1 MWIFV
6 IFSKIGVLCGM
17 NSLSGI
23 SIVSTLL
30 SEWYGVHQRDLPWR
44 RFSDPYPDPYKVWL
58 SEIILQQ
65 TRVEQGLP
73 YYETILSRFPDVK
86 SMAQAPLDDLL
97 KRWQGLGYYSRA
109 RNMHAAA
116 KQVVNEFGGSFP
128 KNYDTLLK
136 LKGVGEYTASAI
148 ASISYGEARA
158 VVDGNV
164 FRVLARIF
172 NIDTPI
178 NSTEG
183 KRKFSELAAELLD
196 RDHPSR
202 HNQALMEFGALQ
214 CIPVRPDCGNCPLS
228 AHCQGL
234 AAQRV
239 AELPVKTKGASKR
252 ERYFLYLVPTFEKHT
267 WMQQRLEKDIWQN
280 LWEFP
285 LIEYAKRPSMEKI
298 LEEPMLRTWFGDA
311 YTIGNSL
318 EFKHI
323 LSHRI
328 IYATFLPLRIQQTD
342 NVPTNWTKVSI
353 NKIDTFAV
361 SKMTENYL
369 SKSAF

>member
-1 MWIFV
+1 VWIFV

-30 SEWYGVHQRDLPWR
+30 SDWYGAHQRDLPWR
-44 RFSDPYPDPYKVWL
+44 RFPDPYKVWL

-73 YYETILSRFPDVK
+73 YYEAILSRFPDVR
-86 SMAQAPLDDLL
+86 SLADAPLDDLL
-97 KRWQGLGYYSRA
+97 KLWQGLGYYSRA
-109 RNMHAAA
+109 RNMHTAA
-116 KQVVNEFGGSFP
+116 KQIVNEFSGSFP
-128 KNYDTLLK
+128 TNYSTLLK
-136 LKGVGEYTASAI
+136 LKGVGEYTAAAI
-148 ASISYGEARA
+148 SSIVYGEPKA

-164 FRVLARIF
+164 YRVLSRLF

-183 KRKFSELAAELLD
+183 KRVFSELATEILD
-196 RDHPSR
+196 KKHPSR
-202 HNQALMEFGALQ
+202 HNQAIMEFGALH
-214 CIPVRPDCGNCPLS
+214 CVPLRPDCGTCPLS
-228 AHCQGL
+228 THCLGL
-234 AAQRV
+234 AAGRIT
-239 AELPVKTKGASKR
+239 ELPVKTKGSAKQ
-252 ERYFLYLVPTFEKHT
+252 ERHFLYLVPSDGQNT

-285 LIEYAKRPSMEKI
+285 LIELPETFSMEKM
-298 LEEPMLRTWFGDA
+298 LEEPVLKSWFGEA
-311 YTIGNSL
+311 FTIGKPL
-318 EFKHI
+318 QFKHI

-328 IYATFLPLRIQQTD
+328 IHATFLPVRVAQLKGIPTLWTR
-342 NVPTNWTKVSI
+342 VPL

-361 SKMTENYL
+361 SRMTENYL
-369 SKSAF
+369 IKSSI

>member
-1 MWIFV
+1 VWIFV
-6 IFSKIGVLCGM
+6 IFLKFGVLCGM

-23 SIVSTLL
+23 STLPTLL
-30 SEWYGVHQRDLPWR
+30 SEWYEVHQRALPWR
-44 RFSDPYPDPYKVWL
+44 QFPEPYKVWL

-73 YYETILSRFPDVK
+73 YYENILARFPDVK
-86 SMAQAPLDDLL
+86 SMAQAPLGELL
-97 KRWQGLGYYSRA
+97 KLWQGLGYYSRA

-116 KQVVNEFGGSFP
+116 KQIVKDFSGVFP
-128 KNYDTLLK
+128 TNYQNLLL
-136 LKGVGEYTASAI
+136 LKGVGEYTAAAI
-148 ASISYGEARA
+148 ASIAYGEARA

-164 FRVLARIF
+164 YRVLSRLF

-178 NSTEG
+178 NSSEG
-183 KRKFSELAAELLD
+183 KRKFFELAAELLD

-202 HNQALMEFGALQ
+202 HNQAMMEFGALQ
-214 CIPVRPDCGNCPLS
+214 CVPVRPDCGNCPLS

-239 AELPVKTKGASKR
+239 AELPVKIKGASKQ

-267 WMQQRLEKDIWQN
+267 WLQQRLEKDIWQN

-285 LIEYAKRPSMEKI
+285 LIEYSKPLSMERI
-298 LEEPMLRTWFGDA
+298 LEDTLLKTWFGDA
-311 YTIGNSL
+311 YTIGKTF

-328 IYATFLPLRIQQTD
+328 IHACFLPVRLHQTSSIPND
-342 NVPTNWTKVSI
+342 WTKVPFD
-353 NKIDTFAV
+353 KIDSLAV
-361 SKMTENYL
+361 SKMTENFL
-369 SKSAF
+369 SKSPIR